1 MCSTPAEALKK
12 LIEEYVLVNYKPEPW
27 HSWRKKY
34 LWRTEE
40 NNILEA
46 NLENLRKIYASFHT
60 PVKRWCEFS
69 DIAQIFTQRI
79 PDFGM
84 MEESVRFCFGMC
96 KMPVS
101 VESQEWKK
109 YGRLE
114 FVEFLEL
121 IGRVAEYKFRLETEL
136 PLY

>member
-1 MCSTPAEALKK
+1 MNGECPSGPSEAAR
-12 LIEEYVLVNYKPEPW
+12 IERGIN
-27 HSWRKKY
+27 
-34 LWRTEE
+34 TG
-40 NNILEA
+40 
-46 NLENLRKIYASFHT
+46 
-60 PVKRWCEFS
+60 
-69 DIAQIFTQRI
+69 QRI